1 MHDHSHHHQPIN
13 ASLTERQHRVFVAGV
28 LVNLA
33 FVGIESLAAFWSGSI
48 ALWSDAAHNLSDV
61 FGLLISLFA
70 FWLSTKRQHRL
81 YTYGYAKTTI
91 LAGLINGL
99 LLLLMVFLIIRASLT
114 RINHI
119 HDVQSEWVV
128 LTAAAGILVNGFTAW
143 LFMRDGEHRNDINF
157 RAAFLHMAADALVS
171 LGVVI
176 SGLLAMY
183 GGWVWLDPAMGFLI
197 ALVIL
202 YGTVKLLMESIR
214 LALDGIPHGINPD
227 AVRTALL
234 QVPGVQEVHHLHI
247 WAIGSMRNAITLHV
261 LLAPEVDRI
270 QEQEIKQEL
279 RHRLEHLNIG
289 HSTIET
295 EFSKCAEE
303 PCC

>member
-1 MHDHSHHHQPIN
+1 MHDHAHHHPIQH
-13 ASLTERQHRVFVAGV
+13 SLTERQRRVFVAGV

-33 FVGIESLAAFWSGSI
+33 FVGIEALAAFWSGSM

-91 LAGLINGL
+91 LAGLFNGG

-176 SGLLAMY
+176 SGLLLMY
-183 GGWVWLDPAMGFLI
+183 GGWTWLDPVMGILI

-202 YGTVKLLMESIR
+202 YGTIKVLTESIR
-214 LALDGIPHGINPD
+214 LALDGIPHGINPEE
-227 AVRTALL
+227 VRTEMMK
-234 QVPGVQEVHHLHI
+234 VSGVQDIHHLHI
-247 WAIGSMRNAITLHV
+247 WAIGSMRNAITMHV
-261 LLAPEVDRI
+261 LLAPEVDRN

-279 RHRLEHLNIG
+279 RHRLEHLNIA

-295 EFSKCAEE
+295 EFSKCDEE
-303 PCC
+303 TCC

>member
-1 MHDHSHHHQPIN
+1 MHDHAHHHPIQHN
-13 ASLTERQHRVFVAGV
+13 LTERQRRVFVAGV

-33 FVGIESLAAFWSGSI
+33 FVGIEALAAFWSGSM

-81 YTYGYAKTTI
+81 FTYGYAKTTI

-99 LLLLMVFLIIRASLT
+99 LLLFMVFLIIRASLT

-176 SGLLAMY
+176 SGLLLMH
-183 GGWVWLDPAMGFLI
+183 GGWTWLDPIMGIMI

-202 YGTVKLLMESIR
+202 YGTIKVLTESIR
-214 LALDGIPHGINPD
+214 LALDGIPHGINPEE
-227 AVRTALL
+227 VRTEMMK
-234 QVPGVQEVHHLHI
+234 VSGVQDIHHLHI
-247 WAIGSMRNAITLHV
+247 WAIGSMRNAITMHV
-261 LLAPEVDRI
+261 LLAPELDRN

-279 RHRLEHLNIG
+279 RHRLEHLNIA

-303 PCC
+303 TCC